1 MNNINQLAGL
11 ILSAVS
17 LTVSPVAH
25 SSEHNHHEHR
35 EHGAHEHGSATL
47 NIAVEENSLHIELE
61 SPAMNIVGFEHAASN
76 EKQNTSVTWATQAL
90 KDAPKQF
97 ELPAAA
103 QCRLA
108 DAHVESPLLK
118 NQLNK
123 KNHSEMHSE
132 FHASYIFKCKNISA
146 LNTINVRLFET
157 FKGMNDID
165 VQLISSQGQTTKELT
180 KNRPT
185 LVIKP

>member
-1 MNNINQLAGL
+1 MNNINQLAGI

-17 LTVSPVAH
+17 LTVSPVAL
-25 SSEHNHHEHR
+25 SSERNHHEQR

-47 NIAVEENSLHIELE
+47 NIAIEENSLHIELE

-76 EKQNTSVTWATQAL
+76 EKQNTTVTQATQAL
-90 KDAPKQF
+90 KEAPKQF
-97 ELPAAA
+97 VLPAAA
-103 QCRLA
+103 QCILA
-108 DAHVESPLLK
+108 EAHVESPLLN
-118 NQLNK
+118 NQHNK
-123 KNHSEMHSE
+123 KKHAEKHSE
-132 FHASYIFKCKNISA
+132 FHASYIFNCKNVSA

-180 KNRPT
+180 KNRPI